1 MSKLYIVATPIGN
14 PKDITLRALEIL
26 KDVDAII
33 CEEYRVGSTLLKKY
47 DIENELVQLNE
58 HNEKE
63 QTDYIIN
70 EFLLKD
76 KSLALI
82 SDAGAPLFADPGNKL
97 VLKCHKFNIKV
108 VPIPGATSIMTAIM
122 GAGSVK
128 RFQYYGFLPANKE
141 KRRKAIKTLPK
152 NVDLIFLETPYRLKT
167 LLADLTM
174 LLGKNR
180 RGIIAY
186 KLTMPEEKFFFGT
199 LIELQEMEIPKGEFV
214 FILKK
219 NEKIH
224 RDPQ

>member
-1 MSKLYIVATPIGN
+1 MSNLYIVATPIGN
-14 PKDITLRALEIL
+14 PKDITLRALEVL
-26 KDVDAII
+26 KDVDAVI
-33 CEEYRVGSTLLKKY
+33 CEEYRVGSTLLKRY
-47 DIENELVQLNE
+47 DIQNELVQLNE

-63 QTDYIIN
+63 QTEFIIN
-70 EFLLKD
+70 EYLLKG

-97 VLKCHKFNIKV
+97 VLKCHSYNIKV

-128 RFQYYGFLPANKE
+128 NFLYFGFLPANKE
-141 KRRKAIKTLPK
+141 KRRKAVKTLPR
-152 NVDLIFLETPYRLKT
+152 NVDLIFLETPYRLKS
-167 LLADLTM
+167 LLDDLIM
-174 LLGKNR
+174 LLGRNR

-186 KLTMPEEKFFFGT
+186 KLTMPQEKFFFGT
-199 LIELQEMEIPKGEFV
+199 LSELKEMEIPKGEFV

-219 NEKIH
+219 NERVH

>member
-1 MSKLYIVATPIGN
+1 MNNLFVVATPIGN
-14 PKDITLRALEIL
+14 PNDITLRALEVL
-26 KDVDAII
+26 KSVDAVI
-33 CEEYRVGSTLLKKY
+33 CEEYRMGSTLLKRYNIK
-47 DIENELVQLNE
+47 NELVQLNE

-63 QTDYIIN
+63 QTEYILN

-97 VLKCHKFNIKV
+97 VLMCHKYNIKV

-122 GAGSVK
+122 GAGNIGK
-128 RFQYYGFLPANKE
+128 FQYFGFLPANKE
-141 KRRKAIKTLPK
+141 KRRKAVKTLPK
-152 NVDLIFLETPYRLKT
+152 NVDLIFLETPYRLKS
-167 LLADLTM
+167 LLNDLIM
-174 LLGKNR
+174 IVGKNR

-186 KLTMPEEKFFFGT
+186 KLTMPQEKFFFGT
-199 LIELQEMEIPKGEFV
+199 LQELKDMEIPKGEFV

-219 NEKIH
+219 NERIH